1 MKSVYKVGQTF
12 FFSNYLSPTPFET
25 FQYSKI
31 ITNYFEFDLLFNRLI
46 NDASKLGNCFFFQAK
61 SIEIYQSWTR
71 NLTLKRIL
79 TSLDPRLF
87 AKKLR
92 KWSVM
97 TLPSYL
103 SPSKIDLKSKTCRK
117 SSETSHI
124 TLQWVKLGGGKLS
137 G

>member
-12 FFSNYLSPTPFET
+12 FFLNYLSPTPLET

-31 ITNYFEFDLLFNRLI
+31 ITHYLRIDLLFYRLI
-46 NDASKLGNCFFFQAK
+46 NDASQLGNCYFFQAK

-71 NLTLKRIL
+71 NSALKRIL

-92 KWSVM
+92 KQSVM

-124 TLQWVKLGGGKLS
+124 TLQWVKLSGGKLA